1 MVDLDCIEVR
11 ITDWFNEDGIAL
23 RARQREEIVIN
34 EQRRERES
42 LACLLVLIQ
51 TNVLRT

>member
-1 MVDLDCIEVR
+1 MVELDRIEVH
-11 ITDWFNEDGIAL
+11 ITDWLDEDGIAL

-42 LACLLVLIQ
+42 LAHSVVLIH
-51 TNVLRT
+51 TNSCIN